1 MHLPKEE
8 RKEMLKIEGG
18 LGGERKAKKKQ
29 HESRHVNK

>member
-18 LGGERKAKKKQ
+18 FGRRKEGEKKTT
-29 HESRHVNK
+29 

>member
-18 LGGERKAKKKQ
+18 LGGAGRRKKNNMK
-29 HESRHVNK
+29 VDM